1 MKDVNSDIAY
11 KYIRKGIL
19 DRKYPPG
26 YPLMTKDLAE
36 VIGVSRTPVRDALRQ
51 LETDGLVSI
60 RPNRGARVKQV
71 DLNEFREIC
80 ELRLA
85 LETYAAGLAAHNR
98 TPVELQ
104 EMRACLARM
113 QECTDQLLASE
124 KEPQEVR
131 DKLQIEDIRFH
142 VAIINSAKNQLMKK
156 EVLRLHVV
164 NRVVASPILEVAYQ
178 EAEKGKSRRAAIQ
191 KCHDAIYHAIER
203 GDVHAARTAMEEH
216 IQDIIDNL
224 IKVMAQTEPPPDER
238 ALSEEELSYVT

>member
-11 KYIRKGIL
+11 KFIRKGIL

-26 YPLMTKDLAE
+26 CPLMTKVLAK

-71 DLNEFREIC
+71 DLNEFREMC

-98 TPVELQ
+98 TPLELQ
-104 EMRACLARM
+104 ELRACLAKMR
-113 QECTDQLLASE
+113 EYTDQLLASKSE
-124 KEPQEVR
+124 SQEVL

-142 VAIINSAKNQLMKK
+142 VAIISSAKNRLLKK
-156 EVLRLHVV
+156 EVLRLHVI
-164 NRVVASPILEVAYQ
+164 NRVVATPLPGPARQ
-178 EAEKGKSRRAAIQ
+178 ETEQGKSRRAAIQ
-191 KCHDAIYHAIER
+191 KCHDAIYQAIER
-203 GDVHAARTAMEEH
+203 GDVHAARMAMEEH
-216 IQDIIDNL
+216 IQDIIDNH
-224 IKVMAQTEPPPDER
+224 IKVMAQAEPPDER
-238 ALSEEELSYVT
+238 ALSEEEKNYVA